1 MMSTGL
7 SFAPLSSFTSVYCVA
22 FGQCFF
28 KTDLGRLSIS
38 HCHRVSMPAASAP
51 RSNPPTP
58 ENREPCVRV
67 MPVMGAPRCGLRAGG
82 VVSPSRRTDVAMRL
96 LHEIAFVAIAVL
108 SMMPAN
114 VRLVKSLRA
123 QNGKAGRWV
132 AVWLL
137 QVWVIYRLI
146 EYFQLDASGS
156 WDRFNLF

>member
-1 MMSTGL
+1 
-7 SFAPLSSFTSVYCVA
+7 
-22 FGQCFF
+22 
-28 KTDLGRLSIS
+28 
-38 HCHRVSMPAASAP
+38 
-51 RSNPPTP
+51 
-58 ENREPCVRV
+58 
-67 MPVMGAPRCGLRAGG
+67 
-82 VVSPSRRTDVAMRL
+82 MRL